1 MHVCVY
7 VFVHVHDSHKGA
19 KLEREM
25 PKVQRLHFAPDT
37 AKLALFHCQSNGEG
51 EEKGNVATHS
61 AVN

>member
-1 MHVCVY
+1 
-7 VFVHVHDSHKGA
+7 
-19 KLEREM
+19 M

-51 EEKGNVATHS
+51 EAERGGGEENVATHS